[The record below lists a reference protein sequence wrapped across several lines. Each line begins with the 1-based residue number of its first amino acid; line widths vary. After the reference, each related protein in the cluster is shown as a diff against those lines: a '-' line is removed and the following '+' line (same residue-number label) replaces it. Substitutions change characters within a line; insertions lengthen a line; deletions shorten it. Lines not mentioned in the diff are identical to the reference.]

1 MTNLQ
6 FARNG
11 ADFSD
16 DRVYRYRLWRE
27 WDDSLPSCLFVMLN
41 PSTADATQDDP
52 TIRRCIDY
60 ARGWGYGAL
69 TVGNLFALRA
79 TDPTELY
86 RADDPVGEPANDD
99 ALMAMHEAATLTV
112 LAWGVHGGYR
122 DRDRQVLDL
131 LGRMSWRS
139 VYCLGATKNG
149 SPRHPLYRPKTATAM
164 MYEVI

>member
-52 TIRRCIDY
+52 TIAAASTTPGLGLRRPDG
-60 ARGWGYGAL
+60 RQ
-69 TVGNLFALRA
+69 
-79 TDPTELY
+79 
-86 RADDPVGEPANDD
+86 PV
-99 ALMAMHEAATLTV
+99 
-112 LAWGVHGGYR
+112 
-122 DRDRQVLDL
+122 
-131 LGRMSWRS
+131 RS
-139 VYCLGATKNG
+139 VRHQ
-149 SPRHPLYRPKTATAM
+149 PRLNCTRQMTRWEDRPTTM
-164 MYEVI
+164 L